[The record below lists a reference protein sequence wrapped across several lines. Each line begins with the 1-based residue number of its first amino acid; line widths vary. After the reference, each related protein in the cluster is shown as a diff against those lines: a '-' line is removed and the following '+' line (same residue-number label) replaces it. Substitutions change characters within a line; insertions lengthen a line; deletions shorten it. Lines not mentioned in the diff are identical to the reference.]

1 MVNLLEETEERFAW
15 VYSRIELRVLG
26 SQCPENPD
34 SALSVGADA
43 VIAAGFRKAGG
54 TSGMILCILRS
65 PWFLCFRTQVIVV
78 GEPQPH
84 FRNASCCGW
93 GRGRHAS
100 RG

>member
-1 MVNLLEETEERFAW
+1 MVNLLEEPEERFAW

-26 SQCPENPD
+26 SQCPEDPD

-65 PWFLCFRTQVIVV
+65 PRFLCFRTTATFQKCILLRL
-78 GEPQPH
+78 GEGQTCI
-84 FRNASCCGW
+84 SGLIS
-93 GRGRHAS
+93 G
-100 RG
+100 

>member
-1 MVNLLEETEERFAW
+1 MVNLLEEPEEKFAW
-15 VYSRIELRVLG
+15 VFSSIELRVLG
-26 SQCPENPD
+26 SQCPEDPD

-54 TSGMILCILRS
+54 TSGMIPCILRS
-65 PWFLCFRTQVIVV
+65 PWYLFFRTQVIVV

-84 FRNASCCGW
+84 FRNASCCDW
-93 GRGRHAS
+93 GRGRHVS